1 MKIPAMAHGVIM
13 SLAARQD
20 DDGQELRHI
29 YEKFTE
35 EKEELDLAINW
46 LCRHGLIEVIKVRD
60 TSGDGWGDE
69 LFVVVTVAGLDH
81 VMSYCHAIQ
90 DSFLLE

>member
-1 MKIPAMAHGVIM
+1 MKIPAMAHGIVM

-35 EKEELDLAINW
+35 KKEELEPAINW
-46 LCRHGLIEVIKVRD
+46 LCSHRLIEIIKVRD
-60 TSGDGWGDE
+60 ISGDGWGDE
-69 LFVVVTVAGLDH
+69 LFVVVTLAGWEH
-81 VMSYCHAIQ
+81 VMNHCHAIQ
-90 DSFLLE
+90 DSFLL